1 MSRREPSALCL
12 ALIGAL
18 FLVVGLWAWVLW
30 LGEWGR

>member
-12 ALIGAL
+12 ALIAVL
-18 FLVVGLWAWVLW
+18 FLVVGAWAWILW